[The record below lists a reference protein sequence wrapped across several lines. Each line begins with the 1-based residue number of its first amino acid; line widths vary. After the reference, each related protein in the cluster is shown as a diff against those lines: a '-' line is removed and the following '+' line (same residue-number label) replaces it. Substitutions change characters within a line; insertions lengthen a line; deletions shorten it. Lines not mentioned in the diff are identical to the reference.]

1 MPSTNLI
8 KLAPTLSAEEKFKI
22 VIAEMHQ
29 ATAGEQPIL
38 KESELQAII
47 ECHSKTTWEEFNRH
61 MSMVMWASEFW
72 SREIEMEKLRTY
84 AAYLNLKSELS
95 EYIAHAD
102 ADMPEEFRRRE
113 CVTIAE
119 WVEILERTARR
130 FYAYLEA
137 IAQFEQK
144 LYGESLFDEKQK
156 RTIDDY
162 RNAVDDMFEH
172 YNWLVRAYSHGD
184 ERSELAK
191 KHMLPIAEDLDSYL
205 VKKPVPEQAVVDK
218 IIATIMGVVD
228 AEMDMHDRYNR

>member
-38 KESELQAII
+38 KESELQAVI
-47 ECHSKTTWEEFNRH
+47 ECKNKTTWEEYNRH

-72 SREIEMEKLRTY
+72 SREIEIQKLRTY

-95 EYIAHAD
+95 EYIANNE
-102 ADMPEEFRRRE
+102 MPEEFRRKE
-113 CVTIAE
+113 CVSIAE
-119 WVEILERTARR
+119 WVEILELTARG

-137 IAQFEQK
+137 IAQFEQN
-144 LYGESLFDEKQK
+144 LYGVSLFDQKQK

-162 RNAVDDMFEH
+162 RNAVDEMFEH
-172 YNWLVRAYSHGD
+172 HNWLLRALVRGG
-184 ERSELAK
+184 ERSESAK
-191 KHMLPIAEDLDSYL
+191 RHMLPITEDIDSYL

-218 IIATIMGVVD
+218 IIDTIMGVVD
-228 AEMDMHDRYNR
+228 AEMDMHDRHNR

>member
-1 MPSTNLI
+1 MPSSNLI

-47 ECHSKTTWEEFNRH
+47 ECHTKATWEEYNRH

-72 SREIEMEKLRTY
+72 SREIEIQKLRTY

-95 EYIAHAD
+95 EYIANAE
-102 ADMPEEFRRRE
+102 MPEEFRRRE
-113 CVTIAE
+113 CGRIAE
-119 WVEILERTARR
+119 WVEILELTARQ

-137 IAQFEQK
+137 VAQFEEK
-144 LYGESLFDEKQK
+144 LYGVSLFDEKQK
-156 RTIDDY
+156 RTIDGY
-162 RNAVDDMFEH
+162 RSAVDDMFEH
-172 YNWLVRAYSHGD
+172 HNWLVRALSRGG
-184 ERSELAK
+184 ERNESTK
-191 KHMLPIAEDLDSYL
+191 KHMLPITEDTDSYL

-228 AEMDMHDRYNR
+228 AEMDMHDRHSR

>member
-1 MPSTNLI
+1 MPSSNLI

-29 ATAGEQPIL
+29 ATAGEPPIL

-47 ECHSKTTWEEFNRH
+47 ECQSKETWEEYNRH

-72 SREIEMEKLRTY
+72 SREIEIQKLRTY

-95 EYIAHAD
+95 EYIAN
-102 ADMPEEFRRRE
+102 ADMPEEFRRKE

-119 WVEILERTARR
+119 WVEILEITARQ
-130 FYAYLEA
+130 FYAYIEA

-144 LYGESLFDEKQK
+144 LYGVSLFDEKQK
-156 RTIDDY
+156 RTIDGY

-172 YNWLVRAYSHGD
+172 HNGLVRACSNGGG
-184 ERSELAK
+184 RNELEK
-191 KHMLPIAEDLDSYL
+191 KHMVPIREDLDSYFA
-205 VKKPVPEQAVVDK
+205 KKPIPEQVVVDK
-218 IIATIMGVVD
+218 IITTIMGVVD
-228 AEMDMHDRYNR
+228 AEMDMHNRHNR